1 MVRGNVWSISRSRL
15 SIRSAFDVTRDAH
28 IERLL
33 NRALELIRQA
43 RGDEAVPL
51 LREVQR
57 MVKET
62 VH

>member
-1 MVRGNVWSISRSRL
+1 M
-15 SIRSAFDVTRDAH
+15 TRDAH
-28 IERLL
+28 IEQLL
-33 NRALELIRQA
+33 ARALELIRQG
-43 RGDEAVPL
+43 RGAEAVPL